1 MESREVTD
9 QAKEE
14 WDNSKASCS
23 EKQVDRDIQ
32 HGGDSQPPRP
42 PNWRRLQRTQTLGA
56 SDAIRSRQDRR
67 RQRDGSEFD
76 DDESERLCKVDKVAR
91 SPTISQGPDSSVAS
105 LSCADS
111 VVHST
116 SEIDSPGDLDQG
128 DLNPAG
134 NQRLMI
140 QLPKKPLFDPAEYSS
155 QHNTQASG
163 LSSQSIAELESQ
175 DDCLFV
181 ASQLSRQTIPDSQ
194 EPSGQTWSVDL
205 QSSAH
210 SARETWISSQ
220 VDHRHYPT
228 VKLQQNEL
236 HPGTSRSSC
245 LLEARTHSIGH
256 SSASELSNGPDI
268 PSHQPHQPKSLS
280 GTTQDFHLTAFAD
293 ELNFEASTPGIG
305 SELSI
310 VPDSNAAPAFLSQPP
325 LPFCFPIPESS
336 SSVLQGSPDASVVDE
351 SISNLGQVSASASS
365 AADNLTESQD
375 AQILPITPFV
385 SHVSAFTVSHDT
397 EQGGNP
403 LVTPQQASTELSQ
416 PSTSVS
422 VVTHDRMDSSR
433 AARTPSKPAWLSS
446 AVDELSQ
453 IFALDDDS
461 DDIAEDPDSPD
472 FKTALAEAV
481 ANSRKAESFGPDVQA
496 SQARQQQSQPY
507 SLVAKSEQ
515 AKFKS
520 PPKSP
525 PSAVQ
530 SLQGMVDMI
539 FRRPDL
545 PVSDPI
551 LPDATQHEG
560 PSTVS
565 LADISNSQKLTSS
578 LLTQEELSSV
588 GLPRSEYHS
597 SAAAASVHMSSLEPD
612 DESDDE
618 SDDDD
623 DDDDDSDSSSSQE
636 AIALKHTV
644 TIPFQASIRP
654 LYDDT
659 LLEYK
664 KEIQQYG
671 NVFSSEE
678 YIEPDEALVRKID
691 QVLDGLR
698 NLCDYPPDV
707 IGSAIETLPSNQL
720 IKYCCDGNGKFNFL
734 FELLQGL
741 TKDTRILIVARSVE
755 LLKLLYRLA
764 EALGIECICGDL
776 GSSFKPETGISISR
790 ITLILPERD
799 VDEDDFDLV
808 IGYDYSFGSSVV
820 GLRLEPE
827 IPGARSPMVLT
838 LVTTHSIEH
847 IDLHVPGDLTLLERK
862 NALVSGIVRA
872 RQLVKDPDR
881 GCPEPYE
888 VASLFV
894 EYLNGLAED
903 VIWEPIPLP
912 EDILDIYL
920 HSQSRSQIPA
930 TDAPE
935 VLDIVRKRKL
945 DDQDDSDNDGAKRPR
960 ISFSKQPTVGAD
972 NAPVPDDV
980 RALLDSVKPKS
991 MDSTAATPLT
1001 GVVSVPVAVLQALA
1015 EQVSELRRQGDTAD
1029 TNTPYKNLISALD
1042 ARIKEYERTSAKIYS
1057 SHRAALEDRATFERQ
1072 AHKAEAALQTT
1083 KDATQK
1089 LTEKSQKKIADL
1101 EATVTRLTAGPDAS
1115 KETPLSKTQK
1125 LLQEAQEKAQTLE
1138 KRLEIALK
1146 DADYARSLYQDVTA
1160 TSGALRGENASL
1172 KAQVTDL
1179 ARKTED
1185 TLGKVHAIQADTA
1198 IKHHLVQISDL
1209 KSQLRERD
1217 LELEHTKDELRLL
1230 KRARRETR
1238 QVSVPRSPR
1247 LGMMSPRT
1255 GRVSHGGA
1263 GEGASASR
1271 GGSPANARWKNH
1283 LRD

>member
-42 PNWRRLQRTQTLGA
+42 SNWRRLQRTQTLGA

-76 DDESERLCKVDKVAR
+76 DDESERLCKVAKVAR
-91 SPTISQGPDSSVAS
+91 SPTISQEPDSSVAS

-111 VVHST
+111 VVHNT

-194 EPSGQTWSVDL
+194 ELSGQTWSVDL

-256 SSASELSNGPDI
+256 SSASELSNCPDI

-325 LPFCFPIPESS
+325 LPFSFPIPESS

-351 SISNLGQVSASASS
+351 SISNLVQVSASASS

-422 VVTHDRMDSSR
+422 VVTHDKMDSSR

-481 ANSRKAESFGPDVQA
+481 ANSRKAESFGPDVQE

-618 SDDDD
+618 SDDD

-1015 EQVSELRRQGDTAD
+1015 EQVSELRRQVDTAD

-1072 AHKAEAALQTT
+1072 AQKAEAALQTT

-1172 KAQVTDL
+1172 KEQVTDL

>member
-14 WDNSKASCS
+14 WDNSKASRS
-23 EKQVDRDIQ
+23 GKQVERDIQ

-42 PNWRRLQRTQTLGA
+42 PNWRRLQRTRTLGA
-56 SDAIRSRQDRR
+56 SDAIRSRQGRR
-67 RQRDGSEFD
+67 RQRDGSVSD
-76 DDESERLCKVDKVAR
+76 DDESERPCKVAKVAR
-91 SPTISQGPDSSVAS
+91 SPTISQEPDSSVAS
-105 LSCADS
+105 LSYADS

-116 SEIDSPGDLDQG
+116 SEIDGPGDLDQR
-128 DLNPAG
+128 DLDPVG

-140 QLPKKPLFDPAEYSS
+140 QLPKNPLFDPAEYSSYSS

-181 ASQLSRQTIPDSQ
+181 ASQLSHQTIPDSQ

-220 VDHRHYPT
+220 VDNRHYPT

-236 HPGTSRSSC
+236 HPGNSSSC
-245 LLEARTHSIGH
+245 LLEARAHSIGH
-256 SSASELSNGPDI
+256 SSVSGLSNGPDI
-268 PSHQPHQPKSLS
+268 PSHQPHQPKSFS
-280 GTTQDFHLTAFAD
+280 GTSQDFHLTAFAD
-293 ELNFEASTPGIG
+293 KLNFEASTPGIG

-325 LPFCFPIPESS
+325 LPFSFPIPESS

-351 SISNLGQVSASASS
+351 FISSLGQVSASASS
-365 AADNLTESQD
+365 AADYLTESQD
-375 AQILPITPFV
+375 AQILHITPFV

-403 LVTPQQASTELSQ
+403 LVTLQQASTGSSQ
-416 PSTSVS
+416 PSSSVS
-422 VVTHDRMDSSR
+422 VVTHDKMGSSR
-433 AARTPSKPAWLSS
+433 AARTPSKPARLSS

-461 DDIAEDPDSPD
+461 DDMPESPGSPD
-472 FKTALAEAV
+472 FKTALADVV
-481 ANSRKAESFGPDVQA
+481 ASSCKAEPFGPDVQA
-496 SQARQQQSQPY
+496 SHVQQQQSQPC
-507 SLVAKSEQ
+507 SLAAQSEQ

-539 FRRPDL
+539 FHRPDL
-545 PVSDPI
+545 PVSDPV
-551 LPDATQHEG
+551 LPDATNHEG

-565 LADISNSQKLTSS
+565 PADISNPQSLMPS
-578 LLTQEELSSV
+578 LLAQDELSSI
-588 GLPRSEYHS
+588 GLLRSEYHS
-597 SAAAASVHMSSLEPD
+597 SAAAASGHVSPLETD
-612 DESDDE
+612 EESD
-618 SDDDD
+618 DDDD

-636 AIALKHTV
+636 AVALKHTV
-644 TIPFQASIRP
+644 TLPFQASIRP

-664 KEIQQYG
+664 EEITQYG

-678 YIEPDEALVRKID
+678 YIEPEEALVHKID

-698 NLCDYPPDV
+698 NICDYPPDV
-707 IGSAIETLPSNQL
+707 TGSAIETLPSNQL

-764 EALGIECICGDL
+764 EALGIECIYGDL
-776 GSSFKPETGISISR
+776 GLSFKPESGISIAR
-790 ITLILPERD
+790 ITLILPDRD

-847 IDLHVPGDLTLLERK
+847 IDLHIPGDLTLLERK
-862 NALVSGIVRA
+862 NALVSCIVRA

-881 GCPEPYE
+881 GCPEPHE

-894 EYLNGLAED
+894 EYLNGLTDD
-903 VIWEPIPLP
+903 VIWEPAPLP
-912 EDILDIYL
+912 EDILDIYF

-935 VLDIVRKRKL
+935 VLGIVRKRKL
-945 DDQDDSDNDGAKRPR
+945 DDQDDSDDEGAKRPR
-960 ISFSKQPTVGAD
+960 ISSSKQPTVGAND
-972 NAPVPDDV
+972 APVPDDV
-980 RALLDSVKPKS
+980 RALLDSVKPKT
-991 MDSTAATPLT
+991 MDSTAATSFT

-1015 EQVSELRRQGDTAD
+1015 EQVSELRRKVDTAD
-1029 TNTPYKNLISALD
+1029 TDTLYKSLISALD
-1042 ARIKEYERTSAKIYS
+1042 TRIREYERTSAKIYS
-1057 SHRAALEDRATFERQ
+1057 SHRAALEDRSTFERQ
-1072 AHKAEAALQTT
+1072 AQTAEAALQTA
-1083 KDATQK
+1083 KEASQK
-1089 LTEKSQKKIADL
+1089 HTEKSQKKIAGL
-1101 EATVTRLTAGPDAS
+1101 EATITRLTAGPDAS

-1125 LLQEAQEKAQTLE
+1125 LLEEAQEKAQTLE
-1138 KRLEIALK
+1138 RRLEIANK
-1146 DADYARSLYQDVTA
+1146 DADYARSLYQDATA

-1172 KAQVTDL
+1172 KEQVTDL

-1255 GRVSHGGA
+1255 GRVSYGGA

-1271 GGSPANARWKNH
+1271 GGSPANGRWKNH

>member
-14 WDNSKASCS
+14 WENSKVSRS
-23 EKQVDRDIQ
+23 GKQDERDIQ

-42 PNWRRLQRTQTLGA
+42 PNWRRLQRTRTVGA
-56 SDAIRSRQDRR
+56 SDARRSRQGRR
-67 RQRDGSEFD
+67 RQRDGSVFD
-76 DDESERLCKVDKVAR
+76 DEESERPCKVAKVAR
-91 SPTISQGPDSSVAS
+91 SPTISQEPDSSVAS

-116 SEIDSPGDLDQG
+116 SEIDSPGDLDQR
-128 DLNPAG
+128 DLDPVG
-134 NQRLMI
+134 NQRLTI
-140 QLPKKPLFDPAEYSS
+140 QLPKNPLFDPAEYSS

-181 ASQLSRQTIPDSQ
+181 ASQLSSQIIPDSQ
-194 EPSGQTWSVDL
+194 EPSGQTWSIDL

-220 VDHRHYPT
+220 VDHRHYST

-236 HPGTSRSSC
+236 HPGNSSSC
-245 LLEARTHSIGH
+245 LLEARAHSIGH
-256 SSASELSNGPDI
+256 SSASGLSNGPDI
-268 PSHQPHQPKSLS
+268 PSHQPNQPKSLS
-280 GTTQDFHLTAFAD
+280 GTSQDFHLTAFAD
-293 ELNFEASTPGIG
+293 KLNFEASTPGIG
-305 SELSI
+305 SKLSV
-310 VPDSNAAPAFLSQPP
+310 VPDSTAAPAFLSQPP
-325 LPFCFPIPESS
+325 LPFSFPIPESS
-336 SSVLQGSPDASVVDE
+336 SSELQGSPDASVVDE
-351 SISNLGQVSASASS
+351 LISGLGQVSASAYS
-365 AADNLTESQD
+365 AADYMTESQD
-375 AQILPITPFV
+375 AQILPIAPFV
-385 SHVSAFTVSHDT
+385 SHVSAFTVSRDT
-397 EQGGNP
+397 EQGGNS
-403 LVTPQQASTELSQ
+403 LATLQQAGTESSQ
-416 PSTSVS
+416 PSSSVS
-422 VVTHDRMDSSR
+422 VVTHDKMDSSR
-433 AARTPSKPAWLSS
+433 AARTSSKPARLSS
-446 AVDELSQ
+446 AVDELNQ

-461 DDIAEDPDSPD
+461 DDMPEDPSSPD
-472 FKTALAEAV
+472 FKTALADVV
-481 ANSRKAESFGPDVQA
+481 ANSCKAEPFGPDVQA
-496 SQARQQQSQPY
+496 SHAQQQQSQPY

-539 FRRPDL
+539 FHRPDL
-545 PVSDPI
+545 PVSDPV
-551 LPDATQHEG
+551 LPAATHHEG

-565 LADISNSQKLTSS
+565 LADISNPQSLMPS
-578 LLTQEELSSV
+578 LLTQGELSSV

-597 SAAAASVHMSSLEPD
+597 PAAVASDHVSPLET
-612 DESDDE
+612 DEE

-623 DDDDDSDSSSSQE
+623 DSDSSSSSSQE
-636 AIALKHTV
+636 AIALKHIV
-644 TIPFQASIRP
+644 TLPFQASIRP

-659 LLEYK
+659 LLKYK
-664 KEIQQYG
+664 KEITQYG

-678 YIEPDEALVRKID
+678 YIEPDEALVHKID

-741 TKDTRILIVARSVE
+741 TKDTRVLIVARSVE
-755 LLKLLYRLA
+755 LLRLLFRLA
-764 EALGIECICGDL
+764 EALDIECICGDVGL
-776 GSSFKPETGISISR
+776 SFKPKSGISISR

-881 GCPEPYE
+881 GCSEPHE
-888 VASLFV
+888 AASLFV
-894 EYLNGLAED
+894 EYLNGLAKD
-903 VIWEPIPLP
+903 VIWEPAPLP

-920 HSQSRSQIPA
+920 NSQSRSQIPA

-935 VLDIVRKRKL
+935 ALDIVRKRKL
-945 DDQDDSDNDGAKRPR
+945 DDQDDYDDEGAKRPR
-960 ISFSKQPTVGAD
+960 ISPSKQPIVGAD
-972 NAPVPDDV
+972 DAPVPDDV
-980 RALLDSVKPKS
+980 RALLDSVKPKI
-991 MDSTAATPLT
+991 MESTAATSFT
-1001 GVVSVPVAVLQALA
+1001 GVVGVPVAVLQALA
-1015 EQVSELRRQGDTAD
+1015 EQVSELRRQVDTAD
-1029 TNTPYKNLISALD
+1029 TNTLYKNLIAALET
-1042 ARIKEYERTSAKIYS
+1042 RIKEYERTSAKIYS

-1072 AHKAEAALQTT
+1072 AQKAEAALQTAQE
-1083 KDATQK
+1083 ATQK
-1089 LTEKSQKKIADL
+1089 HTEKSQKKIADL
-1101 EATVTRLTAGPDAS
+1101 EATITRLTAGPDAS
-1115 KETPLSKTQK
+1115 KETPLSKTQN
-1125 LLQEAQEKAQTLE
+1125 LLKEAQEKAQTLE

-1146 DADYARSLYQDVTA
+1146 DADYARSLYQDATA
-1160 TSGALRGENASL
+1160 TSGALRGENANL
-1172 KAQVTDL
+1172 KEQVTDL
-1179 ARKTED
+1179 ARKTEN
-1185 TLGKVHAIQADTA
+1185 TLGKVHAIQADTT
-1198 IKHHLVQISDL
+1198 IKHYLVQISDL

-1255 GRVSHGGA
+1255 GRLSYGGGA

-1271 GGSPANARWKNH
+1271 GGSPANVRWKNH